1 MSIKKPIDILTL
13 FGEALG
19 DKLHEFNLP
28 PPSFEIMQCKIL
40 EFDAEKKFIVV
51 KMPVLELWL
60 NPYGTM
66 QGGLTVG
73 AIDNAV
79 GPLSLLVA
87 PKNMT
92 RNIES
97 KLLKPIIKDME
108 YIYVTATLSEQ
119 KKRRLIFDVLV
130 QDKEKNIYAKATLT
144 NWIL

>member
-1 MSIKKPIDILTL
+1 MKNDSLDVLEL

-19 DKLHEFNLP
+19 DKVNEFNLP
-28 PPSFEIMQCKIL
+28 PPSFEVMKCEIM
-40 EFDAEKKFIVV
+40 EFDADEKFIIV
-51 KMPVLELWL
+51 KIPVLESWL

-66 QGGLTVG
+66 QGGLIVG

-97 KLLKPIIKDME
+97 KLVKPIVME
-108 YIYVTATLSEQ
+108 SEHIYVRATLSER
-119 KKRRLIFDVLV
+119 KKRRLIFDVV
-130 QDKEKNIYAKATLT
+130 VKDKDDKVYAKATVT

>member
-1 MSIKKPIDILTL
+1 MNNKSIDVLEL
-13 FGEALG
+13 FSEALG
-19 DKLHEFNLP
+19 EKINEFNLP
-28 PPSFEIMQCKIL
+28 PPSFEVMKCEIM
-40 EFDAEKKFIVV
+40 EFHAEEKFIIV
-51 KMPVLELWL
+51 KMPILENWL

-66 QGGLTVG
+66 QGGLIVA

-97 KLLKPIIKDME
+97 KLLKPIVME
-108 YIYVTATLSEQ
+108 SKFIYVRATLSEE
-119 KKRRLIFDVLV
+119 KKRRLTFDVLV
-130 QDKEKNIYAKATLT
+130 KDKDENIYAKATVT